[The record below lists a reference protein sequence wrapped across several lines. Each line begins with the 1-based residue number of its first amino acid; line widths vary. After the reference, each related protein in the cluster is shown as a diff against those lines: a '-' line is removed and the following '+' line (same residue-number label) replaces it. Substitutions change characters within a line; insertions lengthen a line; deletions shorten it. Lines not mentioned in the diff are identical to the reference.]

1 MHTCAGPWCT
11 HRVCQYES
19 QYLSSHARWCGSD
32 GMNLH
37 RAKVSVRNVSR
48 FSITNY
54 HDLPLS
60 EGQERKGTQLLKADP
75 QEADRLGACLLDAR
89 RPGFSHFQSPIN
101 TRESLEREA
110 KAKMTSACDYR
121 ARLCGTVADGLVGV
135 RFWCAGAA
143 NSSLQPQGGT
153 TRSRMKNY

>member
-60 EGQERKGTQLLKADP
+60 EGQERKGTQLLKAAP

-135 RFWCAGAA
+135 RFWCAA
-143 NSSLQPQGGT
+143 
-153 TRSRMKNY
+153 MK